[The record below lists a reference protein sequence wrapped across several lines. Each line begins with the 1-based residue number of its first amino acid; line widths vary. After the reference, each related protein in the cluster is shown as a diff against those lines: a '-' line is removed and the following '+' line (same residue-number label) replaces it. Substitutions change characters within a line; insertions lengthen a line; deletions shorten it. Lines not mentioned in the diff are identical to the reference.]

1 MSGTFAGMVGVFCER
16 LNWWGFESLI
26 AKVQERLSHGVEA
39 DIVPLVLIPHVKPHR
54 YCGLL

>member
-1 MSGTFAGMVGVFCER
+1 MFCER